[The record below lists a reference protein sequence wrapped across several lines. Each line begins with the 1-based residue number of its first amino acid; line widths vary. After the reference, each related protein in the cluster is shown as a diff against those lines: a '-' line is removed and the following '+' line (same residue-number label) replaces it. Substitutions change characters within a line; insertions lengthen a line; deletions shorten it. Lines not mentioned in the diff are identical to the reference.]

1 MGWTRCLQTQAF
13 LQNETIQANMCSPST
28 NFTMV
33 QSCPAI
39 CPNADIS
46 GIGVRVAFYFQSLI
60 NSKSTLLTRRLH
72 LNAIYE
78 FGYKRTVYESK
89 ELGARIVVVFYSVA
103 RLNQI
108 LTLSLFYL

>member
-1 MGWTRCLQTQAF
+1 MGWTRCHPTQEF

-28 NFTMV
+28 NSTTD
-33 QSCPAI
+33 QWCPAI

-46 GIGVRVAFYFQSLI
+46 GIGVRVSFYFQSLI

-72 LNAIYE
+72 MNAVYE

-89 ELGARIVVVFYSVA
+89 EFGASIVA
-103 RLNQI
+103 HLNQI